1 MIQFQCINKIVH
13 TRPGHLVDI
22 RHCGKV
28 LKERRFGE
36 EGRLLRLDA
45 YLAEQGQVAWIGRL
59 AQNRDRSS
67 TGFCSPSKT
76 VNKVVFPAPFGP
88 MTPWKAPSST
98 SNER

>member
-22 RHCGKV
+22 GHCSKV

-45 YLAEQGQVAWIGRL
+45 YLAQQGQVAWIGRL
-59 AQNRDRSS
+59 AQNGDRSLNRFLQS
-67 TGFCSPSKT
+67 FQDGEQGCL
-76 VNKVVFPAPFGP
+76 
-88 MTPWKAPSST
+88 SST
-98 SNER
+98 IWPDDPMEGSFFNLQ

>member
-28 LKERRFGE
+28 LKERRFRE

-59 AQNRDRSS
+59 AQNRDRSLNRFLQS
-67 TGFCSPSKT
+67 FQDGEQGCLPCAIW
-76 VNKVVFPAPFGP
+76 PDDPMEGPFF
-88 MTPWKAPSST
+88 
-98 SNER
+98 NLQ